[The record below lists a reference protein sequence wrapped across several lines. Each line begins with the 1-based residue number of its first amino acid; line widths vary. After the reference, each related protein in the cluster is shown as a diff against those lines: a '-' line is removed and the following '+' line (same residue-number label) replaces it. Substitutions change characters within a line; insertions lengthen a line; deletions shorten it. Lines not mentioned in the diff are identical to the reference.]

1 MPKAADFDPKKA
13 VMRAVARVRSGGWI
27 GSATNS
33 LEKEEDTEAPQI
45 YDTTSRDAQ
54 NSG

>member
-1 MPKAADFDPKKA
+1 
-13 VMRAVARVRSGGWI
+13 MRAPARVRSGRWI

-33 LEKEEDTEAPQI
+33 LEKEEDTQTPQI